1 MAEGSEGALA
11 LERIELAAMN
21 SERFRLR
28 FLDRAR
34 PWLLSQLPQI
44 LTPRIMQRTAPDGR
58 PVIEH
63 VRDVYENLIS
73 MSENAKV
80 ETDKR
85 SSQMNSEE
93 AEEKVADDERKRKW
107 KALPG
112 PNPKGKAIAQFW
124 VCKARRTIAMRKE
137 TTGIRENARREKCD
151 LCGKHESDV
160 GRLRCD
166 MASGGRYDPFA
177 FDTLVRAY
185 EEQQVRAGF
194 NVEVVPLD
202 VPAWRSFFRS
212 NGTFFMRCE
221 FCVARTAETARLVGQ
236 VKEFGLEARGA
247 RMVARAT
254 ELASLGL
261 EEEDEELTW
270 APVPIG
276 VESNAGRALKKWLH
290 AARSRIGGVFP
301 KPAALAEAEKYRAM
315 AEANKA
321 RKAEKLQSQKAR
333 VMWTAPEKVGQVFV
347 GTINVSPATTAIA
360 QYLLFQT
367 RAAMGTRYQD
377 MVQVA
382 LERVET
388 ALPFITPTLDWHF
401 TAEAR
406 LVGAQLVG
414 EGRAAREAMEK
425 LAKVRDEGIRLSTR
439 ELASTVAHADAEIAR
454 AQEVLEAKTA
464 SLEVVFTTDEVKTLE
479 KLAAKIANLEE
490 RVGELPETSAA
501 AADVRHRMEA
511 LRNQGYALRASAV
524 IMRGVRVGVLR
535 RSVDAQVKRLREH
548 VAERRVKHSRAV
560 AALKAQYLQSS
571 KATANDF
578 LERARAW
585 LEEADKK
592 LATLKDAQ
600 KARGRFGLSSLLGL
614 GRGPKSPTAASAASP
629 RSPGSLSPRGA
640 SGASSPPTSGAT
652 SSRGAAGVAAP
663 APAAHGAPPAAT
675 PARAASPA

>member
-1 MAEGSEGALA
+1 
-11 LERIELAAMN
+11 
-21 SERFRLR
+21 
-28 FLDRAR
+28 
-34 PWLLSQLPQI
+34 
-44 LTPRIMQRTAPDGR
+44 
-58 PVIEH
+58 
-63 VRDVYENLIS
+63 
-73 MSENAKV
+73 
-80 ETDKR
+80 
-85 SSQMNSEE
+85 
-93 AEEKVADDERKRKW
+93 
-107 KALPG
+107 
-112 PNPKGKAIAQFW
+112 
-124 VCKARRTIAMRKE
+124 
-137 TTGIRENARREKCD
+137 
-151 LCGKHESDV
+151 
-160 GRLRCD
+160 
-166 MASGGRYDPFA
+166 
-177 FDTLVRAY
+177 
-185 EEQQVRAGF
+185 
-194 NVEVVPLD
+194 
-202 VPAWRSFFRS
+202 
-212 NGTFFMRCE
+212 
-221 FCVARTAETARLVGQ
+221 
-236 VKEFGLEARGA
+236 
-247 RMVARAT
+247 
-254 ELASLGL
+254 
-261 EEEDEELTW
+261 
-270 APVPIG
+270 
-276 VESNAGRALKKWLH
+276 
-290 AARSRIGGVFP
+290 
-301 KPAALAEAEKYRAM
+301 
-315 AEANKA
+315 
-321 RKAEKLQSQKAR
+321 
-333 VMWTAPEKVGQVFV
+333 
-347 GTINVSPATTAIA
+347 
-360 QYLLFQT
+360 
-367 RAAMGTRYQD
+367 
-377 MVQVA
+377 
-382 LERVET
+382 
-388 ALPFITPTLDWHF
+388 
-401 TAEAR
+401 
-406 LVGAQLVG
+406 
-414 EGRAAREAMEK
+414 MEK